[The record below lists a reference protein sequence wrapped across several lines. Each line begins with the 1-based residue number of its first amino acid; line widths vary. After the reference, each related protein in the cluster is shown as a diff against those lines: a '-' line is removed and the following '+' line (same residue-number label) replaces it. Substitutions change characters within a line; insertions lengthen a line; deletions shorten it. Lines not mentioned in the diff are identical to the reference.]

1 MRAFTIVAACVL
13 TIAAGDANAQSCPPP
28 PAGIIGWW
36 TGDGST
42 EDVANGNDGTNDGAT
57 FVPGVVNDAY
67 RFDGS
72 TSSVVVGNPAVLQL
86 QTFSLVMWVTR
97 ADATV
102 AGNANLPSPNT
113 GELFCYGSGG
123 YCLGLEGNGTLFL
136 SKVGTSLVE
145 STGAKITDTTP
156 HLVAV
161 TADAAGGD
169 VIFYV
174 DSVASPTA
182 SYAPGFTFTTN
193 AAIGV
198 VGDFQPPGAAGN
210 FFGDIDELQVYDDA
224 LDASQILSIFNAG
237 NLGTCRIIPHPLA
250 VDANA
255 VAGSNS
261 NLNGVFEAGET
272 VQISPEWLN
281 EFPITQGLTGTASD
295 LTGPAG
301 PTYTIDDDKASYG
314 NITSGGQKDCNG
326 ATGNC
331 FLMTISGTRPA
342 QHWDA
347 TFKETLAGTNPP
359 RPFANNWPLHVGE
372 SFADVATSHQFYAF
386 VENLFHN
393 GVTGGCGG
401 GDFCPS
407 DPVTRAQMA
416 VFLLKGEHGG
426 TYAPPACSSTMF
438 ADVPCPGGTFVDWIN
453 QLATEGI
460 TGGCG
465 NGNYCPDN
473 SVTRGQM
480 AVFLLKG
487 EHGGDYVPPLCAAT
501 MFADVECPDAQFVD
515 WINQLATEGITGGCG
530 GGDYCP
536 GDSVNRGQMAAFLV
550 KTFGLVLYGP

>member
-1 MRAFTIVAACVL
+1 MKISTLVGVL
-13 TIAAGDANAQSCPPP
+13 ALSATASFVHGQSCPPS
-28 PAGIIGWW
+28 PAGIVGWW

-42 EDVANGNDGTNDGAT
+42 KDVAYGNDATNDGAT
-57 FVPGVVNDAY
+57 YAPGVVNEAFQ
-67 RFDGS
+67 FDGS
-72 TSSVVVGNPAVLQL
+72 TSAIVIGNPAVLQL
-86 QTFSLVMWVTR
+86 QTFSIVMWMAR
-97 ADATV
+97 ADAAV

-156 HLVAV
+156 HQVAV
-161 TADAAGGD
+161 TADAVSGD

-182 SYAPGFTFTTN
+182 TYSPTYTFTTN
-193 AAIGV
+193 VAIGV
-198 VGDFQPPGAAGN
+198 VGDLQPPGAAGN
-210 FFGDIDELQVYDDA
+210 FFGDIDEIQVYDDA
-224 LDASQILSIFNAG
+224 LNASQILSIFNAG

-250 VDANA
+250 VDVNA
-255 VAGSNS
+255 VTGSSS
-261 NLNGVFEAGET
+261 NVNGVFEAGET
-272 VQISPEWLN
+272 VQISPEWMN
-281 EFPITQGLTGTASD
+281 EFPSTQGITGTASS

-314 NITSGGQKDCNG
+314 AIPSGGQHDCNG
-326 ATGNC
+326 ATVNC
-331 FLMTISGTRPA
+331 YLVTISGTRPSE
-342 QHWDA
+342 HWDA
-347 TFKETLAGTNPP
+347 TFKEVLAGTNPP

-372 SFADVATSHQFYAF
+372 SFPDVPTSHQFYAF
-386 VENLFHN
+386 IENLFHN

-401 GDFCPS
+401 GIFCPG
-407 DPVTRAQMA
+407 DPVTRGQMA

-438 ADVPCPGGTFVDWIN
+438 ADVPCPGAQFVDWIN

-465 NGNYCPDN
+465 NGNYCPDS

-487 EHGGDYVPPLCAAT
+487 EHGGAYTPPACSAT

-530 GGDYCP
+530 NGNYCP
-536 GDSVNRGQMAAFLV
+536 QDSVTRGQMAVFLV
-550 KTFGLVLYGP
+550 KTFGLVLYGS